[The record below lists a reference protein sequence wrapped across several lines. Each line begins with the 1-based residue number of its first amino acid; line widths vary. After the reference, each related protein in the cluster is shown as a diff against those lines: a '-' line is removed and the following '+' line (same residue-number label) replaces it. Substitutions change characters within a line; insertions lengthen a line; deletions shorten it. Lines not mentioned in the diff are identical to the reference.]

1 MSETAKER
9 LLAVVRLAVP
19 TIVSILAL
27 WGISVD
33 ADMLVQV
40 CTVGISFIAWIWSW
54 WKNNNVTTHAIAAQ
68 QVKEAMTNE
77 GTSLDA

>member
-1 MSETAKER
+1 MSETTKER

-19 TIVSILAL
+19 TVVSILAL

-33 ADMLVQV
+33 ADVLIQV
-40 CTVGISFIAWIWSW
+40 CSVCISFIAWVYSW
-54 WKNNNVTTHAIAAQ
+54 WKNNNLTTHAIAAQ
-68 QVKEAMTNE
+68 QVKDAMRNE

>member
-1 MSETAKER
+1 MSDTTKER

-40 CTVGISFIAWIWSW
+40 CSVGISFIAWVWSW
-54 WKNNNVTTHAIAAQ
+54 WRNNNVTTHAIAAQ
-68 QVKEAMTNE
+68 QVKNAMNNE